1 MMDQA
6 AHQELTIDNC
16 QFLTIVDR
24 YSPYGTKEDAMTD
37 QEMLDL
43 GRAVIRAEGDA
54 IMAVAAQVGPSFVV
68 AVQLVSGCTGAIM
81 ATGSGTSGT
90 IARRLAHLLATCG
103 MHAFFVHPADALH
116 GPSAAVAP
124 GDVLIA
130 LSKAGKSAEINDFA
144 RVTRARGGKVISLT
158 WKPDSELGALSDVVL
173 ALPNTVAAEGE
184 GVLPFGST
192 LAAGALCDALCLAAK
207 KLRGFDLATLA
218 QTHPS
223 GATAE
228 LVRK

>member
-1 MMDQA
+1 M
-6 AHQELTIDNC
+6 
-16 QFLTIVDR
+16 IVDR
-24 YSPYGTKEDAMTD
+24 YSPYGMKEDVMTD
-37 QEMLDL
+37 QEVLEL
-43 GRAVIRAEGDA
+43 GRAVIHAEGEA
-54 IMAVAAQVGPSFVV
+54 ITAMANQLGSTFIA
-68 AVQLVSGCTGAIM
+68 AVQLVSNSTGVIM
-81 ATGSGTSGT
+81 TTGSGTSGT
-90 IARRLAHLLATCG
+90 IARRMAHLLATCG

-124 GDVLIA
+124 GDLLIA
-130 LSKAGKSAEINDFA
+130 LSKAGKSAEINSFA
-144 RVTRARGGKVISLT
+144 RVTRERGGKVISLT
-158 WKPDSELGALSDVVL
+158 WKPDSELGNLSDVVL
-173 ALPNTVAAEGE
+173 VQPSAVEAEGE

-207 KLRGFDLATLA
+207 NLRGFDLATLA

>member
-1 MMDQA
+1 
-6 AHQELTIDNC
+6 
-16 QFLTIVDR
+16 
-24 YSPYGTKEDAMTD
+24 MTD
-37 QEMLDL
+37 QELLEL
-43 GRAVIRAEGDA
+43 GRAVIRTEGDA
-54 IMAVAAQVGPSFVV
+54 VTAVAGELGPAFV
-68 AVQLVSGCTGAIM
+68 AAAQLVSGCPGVVM

-207 KLRGFDLATLA
+207 KLRSFDLATLA

>member
-1 MMDQA
+1 MDNTLLLDQA
-6 AHQELTIDNC
+6 RGL
-16 QFLTIVDR
+16 L
-24 YSPYGTKEDAMTD
+24 
-37 QEMLDL
+37 
-43 GRAVIRAEGDA
+43 RAEGAA
-54 IMAVAAQVGPSFVV
+54 IQAVADQLDTAFIA
-68 AVQLVSGCTGAIM
+68 AVQLVSGCTGVIM
-81 ATGSGTSGT
+81 TTGSGTSGA

-116 GPSAAVAP
+116 GPSAGVAP
-124 GDVLIA
+124 GDLLIA
-130 LSKAGKSAEINDFA
+130 LSKAGKSAEINNFA
-144 RVTRARGGKVISLT
+144 RVARLRGGKVISLT

-173 ALPNTVAAEGE
+173 VLPNAVDAEGE

-207 KLRGFDLATLA
+207 NLRGFDLATLT

>member
-1 MMDQA
+1 MEANTLLEQA
-6 AHQELTIDNC
+6 KALIQAEG
-16 QFLTIVDR
+16 R
-24 YSPYGTKEDAMTD
+24 AMT
-37 QEMLDL
+37 E
-43 GRAVIRAEGDA
+43 VAEGLGQPFVDA
-54 IMAVAAQVGPSFVV
+54 VHLVAQCPGVIM
-68 AVQLVSGCTGAIM
+68 T
-81 ATGSGTSGT
+81 TGSGTSGA

-103 MHAFFVHPADALH
+103 MHAFFVPPADALH

-130 LSKAGKSAEINDFA
+130 LSKAGKSAEINHFA
-144 RVTRARGGKVISLT
+144 RVARERGGKVISLT
-158 WKPDSELGALSDVVL
+158 WKPDSELGGLSDVVL
-173 ALPNTVAAEGE
+173 TLPAAVYAEGE

-207 KLRGFDLATLA
+207 NLRGFDLTTLA

-228 LVRK
+228 LVRR

>member
-1 MMDQA
+1 
-6 AHQELTIDNC
+6 
-16 QFLTIVDR
+16 
-24 YSPYGTKEDAMTD
+24 MTD
-37 QEMLDL
+37 HEMLEL
-43 GRAVIRAEGDA
+43 GREVVRAEAAA
-54 IMAVAAQVGPSFVV
+54 IEAVAEQLDPAFVAAARLV
-68 AVQLVSGCTGAIM
+68 AGCPGVILT
-81 ATGSGTSGT
+81 TGSGTSGT

-130 LSKAGKSAEINDFA
+130 LSKAGKSAEINHFA
-144 RVTRARGGKVISLT
+144 RVARQRGGQVISLT
-158 WKPDSELGALSDVVL
+158 WKPDSELAELSDVVL
-173 ALPNTVAAEGE
+173 VQPNAVEAEGE

-192 LAAGALCDALCLAAK
+192 LAAGALCDALCLAVK
-207 KLRGFDLATLA
+207 TMRGFDLATLT

-228 LVRK
+228 LVKK

>member
-1 MMDQA
+1 MSSQPIVTPVKA
-6 AHQELTIDNC
+6 LLHAEARAID
-16 QFLTIVDR
+16 
-24 YSPYGTKEDAMTD
+24 
-37 QEMLDL
+37 
-43 GRAVIRAEGDA
+43 
-54 IMAVAAQVGPSFVV
+54 AVADQLGADFVA
-68 AVQLVSGCTGAIM
+68 AVQLVAGCPGVLMT
-81 ATGSGTSGT
+81 TGSGTSGT

-130 LSKAGKSAEINDFA
+130 LSKAGKSAEINQFA
-144 RVTRARGGKVISLT
+144 RVTRARGGHIISLT
-158 WKPDSELGALSDVVL
+158 WRPDSELGALSDIVL
-173 ALPNTVAAEGE
+173 VQPEAVDAEGE

-192 LAAGALCDALCLAAK
+192 LTAGALCDALCLAVK
-207 KLRGFDLATLA
+207 QLRGFDLATLT

-228 LVRK
+228 LIRK

>member
-1 MMDQA
+1 
-6 AHQELTIDNC
+6 
-16 QFLTIVDR
+16 
-24 YSPYGTKEDAMTD
+24 MTD
-37 QEMLDL
+37 HEMLEL
-43 GRAVIRAEGDA
+43 GREVVRAEAAA
-54 IMAVAAQVGPSFVV
+54 IEAVAEQLDPAFVAAARLV
-68 AVQLVSGCTGAIM
+68 AGCPGVILT
-81 ATGSGTSGT
+81 TGSGTSGT

-130 LSKAGKSAEINDFA
+130 LSKAGKSAEINHFA
-144 RVTRARGGKVISLT
+144 RVARQRGGPVISLT
-158 WKPDSELGALSDVVL
+158 WKPASELAELSDVVL
-173 ALPNTVAAEGE
+173 VQPNAVEAEGE

-192 LAAGALCDALCLAAK
+192 LAAGALCDALCLAVK
-207 KLRGFDLATLA
+207 TVRGFDLATLT

-228 LVRK
+228 LVKK